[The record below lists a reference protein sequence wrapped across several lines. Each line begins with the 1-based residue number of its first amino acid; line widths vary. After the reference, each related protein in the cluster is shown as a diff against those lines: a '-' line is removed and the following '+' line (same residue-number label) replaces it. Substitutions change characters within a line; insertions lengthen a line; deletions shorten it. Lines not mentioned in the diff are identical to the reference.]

1 MFAVRSMDGV
11 KITVY
16 NSNPR
21 GRAPRDPAVHP
32 AAASFTT
39 SRNDLTS
46 CSCGRWQAPGNASVF
61 AILPMHGENHGA
73 EQQQG
78 RQVGDDHQA
87 VAHVGQGPHR
97 VRLKQAA

>member
-1 MFAVRSMDGV
+1 MDGV

-21 GRAPRDPAVHP
+21 GRASRDPG
-32 AAASFTT
+32 
-39 SRNDLTS
+39 
-46 CSCGRWQAPGNASVF
+46 CSPGRGIVYDEPERFNQLFLRTMAGAGNASVF